1 MLALPVLVH
10 TRGILGI
17 ITQLRMKTW
26 IARDGFYI
34 DPEFIKTS
42 GGIHSWCMCSTL
54 LLAACFLP
62 IRWHHLTFPIAQS
75 LGPTSLI

>member
-1 MLALPVLVH
+1 
-10 TRGILGI
+10 
-17 ITQLRMKTW
+17 
-26 IARDGFYI
+26 
-34 DPEFIKTS
+34 
-42 GGIHSWCMCSTL
+42 MCSTL